1 MGKLRWTEKAS
12 TNLRAVFDYIS
23 RDSRVFAARSVKAL
37 VHATEK
43 LQDMPRCGRI
53 VPELGD
59 PQFREVVFRNY
70 RIVYRIVGANEDVE
84 VLAVIHGARDLERA
98 FREQWDLS

>member
-12 TNLRAVFDYIS
+12 TNLRAIFDYIS
-23 RDSRVFAARSVKAL
+23 RDSRVYAARSVKAL

-43 LQDMPRCGRI
+43 LQHMPRCGRI

-59 PQFREVVFRNY
+59 PRFREVVFGNY
-70 RIVYRIVGANEDVE
+70 RIIYRIVGTNNNVE
-84 VLAVIHGARDLERA
+84 VLAVIHGARDVESA
-98 FREQWDLS
+98 FREEWDLS